1 MISEVV
7 ALIHNGRSTA
17 YMVRMQAS
25 MGDQAAINASEPVVC
40 GDEMKANMC
49 EPVVDG
55 DDVDMSPKNMPGS
68 PPDEHIP
75 DSQPQDD
82 MVIHTVEKASSV
94 TGLFAM
100 EPVEIETPDHD
111 AQNHDAPG
119 DGPKVKQPKGTRDS
133 EKQMLIRNPPVLASQ
148 PVVDGPL
155 TADIEAQRNL
165 KKTLKEEAEKK
176 KEEAEKKKGGSRTEE
191 TRSFAKGD
199 WKGSG
204 KAECCFGKGEGFGRQ
219 TQEKKGQT

>member
-1 MISEVV
+1 MISSEVV
-7 ALIHNGRSTA
+7 ALIRNGRSTA
-17 YMVRMQAS
+17 YMALMQAS

-75 DSQPQDD
+75 DSQPHDD
-82 MVIHTVEKASSV
+82 MEIHTVEKASSV

-165 KKTLKEEAEKK
+165 KKH
-176 KEEAEKKKGGSRTEE
+176 
-191 TRSFAKGD
+191 
-199 WKGSG
+199 
-204 KAECCFGKGEGFGRQ
+204 
-219 TQEKKGQT
+219 